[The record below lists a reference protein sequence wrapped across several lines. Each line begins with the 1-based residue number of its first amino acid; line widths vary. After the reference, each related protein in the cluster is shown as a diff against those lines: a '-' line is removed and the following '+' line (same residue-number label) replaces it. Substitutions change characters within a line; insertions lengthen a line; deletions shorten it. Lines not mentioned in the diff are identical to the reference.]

1 MKSLRTWKYWT
12 RLAAFNIALIS
23 GQVIY
28 SLSFWWSALV
38 LFPAIVIFDVLL
50 DIGVA
55 KDHA

>member
-1 MKSLRTWKYWT
+1 MKALRTWKYWT
-12 RLAAFNIALIS
+12 RLAAFTIALMS

-28 SLSFWWSALV
+28 SLSFWRSALV